1 MAITFRISCSNP
13 TLIGGRLLSLIP
25 KSKINNP
32 EEWKREARA
41 LFDAIDLDK
50 DSILRKD
57 ELLKAFPHLDAKT
70 ADLLIEEV
78 DTDGDGGISF
88 DELWGM
94 MECIADGSVREQD
107 LKISRSLSL
116 KPTIQSKS
124 SKEVERG
131 SSSPGDS

>member
-1 MAITFRISCSNP
+1 VAVTFRISCSNP
-13 TLIGGRLLSLIP
+13 TLIRGRLLSLIP
-25 KSKINNP
+25 GNINNP

-57 ELLKAFPHLDAKT
+57 ELLKAFPHFDAKT
-70 ADLLIEEV
+70 ADLLFEEF
-78 DTDGDGGISF
+78 DTDGDGGLSF

-124 SKEVERG
+124 SREVERG